1 LIVTNWLF
9 PLDAAQHQLT
19 VTCDLCGLE
28 DLQTLDHLLPALGLA
43 LVHGGGVGARGWC
56 WCRGLALVQGDGVGA
71 LGLGL
76 VHKGWHWCMGLS
88 RVRGAG
94 SVALG
99 LMLVLRVLWGAWG
112 TAGCMEPA

>member
-1 LIVTNWLF
+1 
-9 PLDAAQHQLT
+9 
-19 VTCDLCGLE
+19 
-28 DLQTLDHLLPALGLA
+28 
-43 LVHGGGVGARGWC
+43 
-56 WCRGLALVQGDGVGA
+56 
-71 LGLGL
+71 
-76 VHKGWHWCMGLS
+76 MGLS